1 MGLAFKNKYEG
12 INGGKKILPGLP
24 VLFIWICFYILFLPN
39 GVLNSKSKR
48 NLHYTLIAFKNVLEI
63 TDADE
68 SFFFKYPKRIY
79 ADTEENI
86 YVLDSNRILKFSKK
100 GNFVKNL
107 VTKGQGP
114 GEVTNISNLY
124 LAEGKIIIHNNYP
137 SKIVWM
143 DSAGKFLKEFRLE
156 KTDYVNFS
164 HYYGGSYFF
173 FNSKIPTIKSSG
185 SYKEVDFI
193 LSSVNQE
200 GKKWSKVYAFPVK
213 EYIVK
218 HGGSYGSFAIAELTA
233 VAPEGRYLMVS
244 HTQEYKIK
252 CFDLEKK
259 RVIKEFGTDYQ
270 RQEIPGELSARFN
283 RGGVFL
289 NGKLFR
295 KPVQKHFNDIQKLLT
310 HKNHLWVVTSTVEE
324 NKGVRVDVYNFRG
337 DKIRQFYL
345 LLPGQ
350 SDMYSHKWYICGE
363 FLYALDRPEK
373 EEPKVLKY
381 KINL

>member
-1 MGLAFKNKYEG
+1 MGLAFKNKCEG

-39 GVLNSKSKR
+39 PVLNSKGKT

-68 SFFFKYPKRIY
+68 SFYFKYPTSIY

-86 YVLDSNRILKFSKK
+86 YVLDSNRILKFSKE

-137 SKIVWM
+137 SKIIWM
-143 DSAGKFLKEFRLE
+143 DSTGTFLKEFRLE

-173 FNSKIPTIKSSG
+173 FHSNIPAIKSSEC
-185 SYKEVDFI
+185 YKDVDYIF
-193 LSSVNQE
+193 SSVNQA
-200 GKKWSKVYAFPVK
+200 GKKWTKIHAFPVK

-218 HGGSYGSFAIAELTA
+218 HDSAFGSFTIARLIT
-233 VAPEGRYLMVS
+233 VVREGRYLMVS
-244 HTQEYKIK
+244 HTPEYKIK
-252 CFDLEKK
+252 CFDLEEK

-270 RQEIPGELSARFN
+270 RQEIPGKLSAKFN
-283 RGGVFL
+283 RGRAIL
-289 NGKLFR
+289 NGKMFR
-295 KPVQKHFNDIQKLLT
+295 KPVQKHFNDIQQLLT
-310 HKNHLWVVTSTVEE
+310 YKNRIWVVTSTVDE
-324 NKGVRVDVYNFRG
+324 NKGVRVDVYNFNG
-337 DKIRQFYL
+337 DIIRQFYL
-345 LLPGQ
+345 LLHGQ
-350 SDMYSHKWYICGE
+350 SDMYSHNWYICGE